1 MPVAGLP
8 RMKWFRSTS
17 AAKPSRSVLMV
28 CMGNIC
34 RSPTAE
40 GVLRLKLQRAGLGE
54 QVLVDSA
61 GTHGHHTG
69 EGPDP
74 RAVRAAARR
83 GYDLSRLRARPV
95 QASDFERFDWILA
108 MDEANLVWLRDKAP
122 AAALPRLGLLLSH
135 GAPASHGGV
144 APAVPDP
151 YFGPPA
157 GFEHV
162 LDLVEVACDALV
174 QRLAHPWAPPAGSGR
189 ATTG

>member
-1 MPVAGLP
+1 
-8 RMKWFRSTS
+8 MKWLRSSPAVT
-17 AAKPSRSVLMV
+17 PSRSVLMV

-54 QVLVDSA
+54 RVLVDSA
-61 GTHGHHTG
+61 GTHGYHTG

-95 QASDFERFDWILA
+95 QAGDFERFDWILA
-108 MDEANLVWLRDKAP
+108 MDEANLAWLRDKAP

-135 GAPASHGGV
+135 GALAVQGGA
-144 APAVPDP
+144 APTVPDP

-162 LDLVEVACDALV
+162 LDLVEGACDALV
-174 QRLAHPWAPPAGSGR
+174 QRLAHPWAPPAGAGR
-189 ATTG
+189 AAAG